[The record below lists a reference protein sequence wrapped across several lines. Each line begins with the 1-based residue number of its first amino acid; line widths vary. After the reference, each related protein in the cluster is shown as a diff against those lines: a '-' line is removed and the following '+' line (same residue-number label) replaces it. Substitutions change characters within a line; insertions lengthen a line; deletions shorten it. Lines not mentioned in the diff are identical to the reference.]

1 LHGETFD
8 GNAYVAS
15 QSRVK
20 IMLTALDAHHVAAE
34 VFNFK
39 SLMIVMLA
47 AFIVPILVSRGKRI
61 AVPIVVGELVAGI
74 IIGPSVLGWVV
85 VEGQAM
91 EFLRDFGL
99 AYLMFIAGMEIDF
112 NMLAKIAKGN
122 ADTEDYGFLKNPMFL
137 GTASFALTLTLS
149 IGISFLLVARGL
161 ADSAWMFALILST
174 TSLGVVLP
182 VLKERSL
189 NETPFG
195 QTLLLTALLAD
206 FVTML
211 LISIYATY
219 IVAGGLDVRMLLVFL
234 LFVAFAFLHRTSHF
248 MSRIPWIKDLVEEL
262 SHATAQI
269 KLRASLVLMVGFIV
283 LSELLQ
289 SEMILGAFIAGVIVS
304 LITES
309 EDRRVE
315 KDLEAF
321 GFSFFIPIF
330 FVLVGVGF
338 DLNILLASREAML
351 LMPILL
357 LAALTVK
364 FLPAL
369 LFRAAFSW
377 RETLA
382 AGSLLSARLSLIIA
396 ASLIALDLN
405 LIDDATNSAIILVA
419 VFTVTFAPLLF
430 AALMPEADVIEIS
443 KRERGSRALTKFLSA
458 LDTLNIEFEREDLTA
473 MFGMFDLDN
482 DGSIEIEEFIA
493 VIEGDHSHED
503 LDVL

>member
-1 LHGETFD
+1 
-8 GNAYVAS
+8 
-15 QSRVK
+15 
-20 IMLTALDAHHVAAE
+20 
-34 VFNFK
+34 
-39 SLMIVMLA
+39 
-47 AFIVPILVSRGKRI
+47 
-61 AVPIVVGELVAGI
+61 
-74 IIGPSVLGWVV
+74 
-85 VEGQAM
+85 
-91 EFLRDFGL
+91 
-99 AYLMFIAGMEIDF
+99 
-112 NMLAKIAKGN
+112 
-122 ADTEDYGFLKNPMFL
+122 
-137 GTASFALTLTLS
+137 
-149 IGISFLLVARGL
+149 
-161 ADSAWMFALILST
+161 
-174 TSLGVVLP
+174 
-182 VLKERSL
+182 
-189 NETPFG
+189 
-195 QTLLLTALLAD
+195 
-206 FVTML
+206 ML

-219 IVAGGLDVRMLLVFL
+219 IVAGGLDMKMLLVFL
-234 LFVAFAFLHRTSHF
+234 LFVAFALLHRTSHF
-248 MSRIPWIKDLVEEL
+248 MSRIPWIKDLVEDL

-338 DLNILLASREAML
+338 DLNILLASSEAML

-357 LAALTVK
+357 LAALAVK

-369 LFRAAFSW
+369 LFRAAFTW

-405 LIDDATNSAIILVA
+405 IINDATNSAIILVA
-419 VFTVTFAPLLF
+419 MITVTFAPMLF
-430 AALMPEADVIEIS
+430 ASLMPEAEVVEIS
-443 KRERGSRALTKFLSA
+443 KKERGSRALTRFLSA
-458 LDTLNIEFEREDLTA
+458 LDTLNIEFEREDLAA
-473 MFGMFDLDN
+473 MFEMFDLDN
-482 DGSIEIEEFIA
+482 NGTIEIEEFIA
-493 VIEGDHSHED
+493 VIEGEHSHED